1 MTETATPP
9 VESGVEF
16 DASQVNVATD
26 TTIDQKF
33 DAERVFYLNYWKD
46 RFDTWKED
54 DPERAHLARLN
65 HIRLANLTVHTVK
78 RGELAPGTDP
88 RETELSQLREWVHI
102 LGPEN
107 QLHGA
112 AADLELVAGRIIE
125 HIDDCKDKI
134 GDRESALM
142 DAASCLVAAAR
153 VQTDSDKAADLR
165 SSARTIMKE
174 VRGQIA
180 PDADVEINKHG
191 GDAAMLLQEID
202 YDELYESYFVASDQM
217 TPAEFQRQFAMLH
230 MRHVKEFLAVMGGR
244 ETDHNLP
251 AGVAF
256 EWWHTLM
263 HRHFRLTKESPE
275 SLVHERL
282 RTSLSFEDAP
292 HTAKNAPMDRLSD
305 AKDATVEQYDDDGNP
320 KTIGLIQIKS
330 HGDDTTRYRKPIV
343 VIAVKDKDLQSN
355 RQLLAHIRVTS
366 RGMISMFKGERDK
379 VPMEDM
385 KRAAELVDWH
395 RYPESTLV

>member
-9 VESGVEF
+9 VESGADFESPNLN
-16 DASQVNVATD
+16 AATD
-26 TTIDQKF
+26 RTIDHKV
-33 DAERVFYLNYWKD
+33 DADRVFYLNYWKD
-46 RFDTWKED
+46 RMEAWRDD

-65 HIRLANLTVHTVK
+65 HMRLANLTIHTVK
-78 RGELAPGTDP
+78 RGEITPGKDP

-107 QLHGA
+107 RLHGA
-112 AADLELVAGRIIE
+112 ADDLELVAGRIIE
-125 HIDDCKDKI
+125 HIDDCKDKP

-153 VQTDSDKAADLR
+153 VQSDPEKAFDLR
-165 SSARTIMKE
+165 VSARSIMQE
-174 VRGQIA
+174 VKSQIQ
-180 PDADVEINKHG
+180 PDAHIELKKHG
-191 GDAAMLLQEID
+191 GDAAMLLQEVD
-202 YDELYESYFVASDQM
+202 YDELFESYFASGGLM
-217 TPAEFQRQFAMLH
+217 APEEFQRQFAILH
-230 MRHVKEFLAVMGGR
+230 MRHVKEFLNVMGGR
-244 ETDHNLP
+244 ETDNNLP

-263 HRHFRLTKESPE
+263 HRHFRLTNEPAE
-275 SLVHERL
+275 SLAYERL

-292 HTAKNAPMDRLSD
+292 HTAKNAPLDRLSD
-305 AKDATVEQYDDDGNP
+305 AKDSTVEKYDEEGNP
-320 KTIGLIQIKS
+320 TTVGLIQIKS

-343 VIAVKDKDLQSN
+343 VIAVKDKSLQSN

-366 RGMISMFKGERDK
+366 RGMVSMFNGQRDN
-379 VPMEDM
+379 VPMDDM
-385 KRAAELVDWH
+385 QKAAELVDWH